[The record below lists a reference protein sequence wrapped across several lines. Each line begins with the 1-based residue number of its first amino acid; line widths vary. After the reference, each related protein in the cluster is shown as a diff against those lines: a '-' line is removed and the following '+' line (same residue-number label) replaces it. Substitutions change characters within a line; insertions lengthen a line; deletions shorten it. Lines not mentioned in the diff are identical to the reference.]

1 MEQEGNSAE
10 NRHIVYQIIGFDRIG
25 FVGDVTNVIPQNS
38 QYRITGMQ
46 FEGDGVKVNGS
57 MSVQLPDEQLSAG
70 IAQLLRSVPGV
81 VAIRFNTPSRSLA
94 IGH

>member
-1 MEQEGNSAE
+1 MEQEGNSAA
-10 NRHIVYQIIGFDRIG
+10 NRHIVYQITGFDRIG

-38 QYRITGMQ
+38 HYRITGMQ
-46 FEGDGVKVNGS
+46 FEGDGVKVKGS

-81 VAIRFNTPSRSLA
+81 VAIRFNTPTRSLV
-94 IGH
+94 ISH